1 MLRTIIALQDNVTEM
16 VFYPKFS
23 KLLNDANLML
33 DQIRVLKLRSAH
45 GVSDFTR

>member
-1 MLRTIIALQDNVTEM
+1 M
-16 VFYPKFS
+16 VFHPKLP